1 MRALR
6 LALAGALSATALTA
20 ATLAST
26 AGATTTLK
34 GCDSATYKT
43 SGKLTVGTDNP
54 VWEPWFS
61 NNKPSNGAGYESA
74 FTYALARKMGFSK
87 ANVKWVTVPFDA
99 SYAPGAKSFD
109 FDINEISYTPQ
120 RARTVEFSK
129 SYYNVQQSVVV
140 LKTSKYA
147 NVTTLAGLKGA
158 KFGDQVGT
166 TGMTYITKYIKPD
179 AKPRAYNTLDLAV
192 AALQSK
198 QIDAIVVDTP
208 TGNYMV
214 NVQITTKSG
223 KALAKQIGQFKSVG
237 EHFGVTFQKN
247 SKLVACVNSA
257 IAALKADGTLKRLSN
272 QYLSDY
278 TAVPLLK

>member
-20 ATLAST
+20 ATLATT
-26 AGATTTLK
+26 AGATTSLK
-34 GCDSATYKT
+34 GCNTATYKT
-43 SGKLTVGTDNP
+43 PGKLTVGTDNP

-61 NNKPSNGAGYESA
+61 NNTPSNGEGYESA
-74 FTYALARKMGFSK
+74 FTYALARKLGFTNAK
-87 ANVKWVTVPFDA
+87 VQWTTVPFDS
-99 SYAPGAKSFD
+99 SYAPGVKSYD
-109 FDINEISYTPQ
+109 FDINEISYTPE
-120 RARTVEFSK
+120 RAKTVAFSN
-129 SYYNVQQSVVV
+129 SYYDVQQSVVV
-140 LKTSKYA
+140 LKTSAYA
-147 NVTTLAGLKGA
+147 NVKTLAGLKNA

-166 TGMTYITKYIKPD
+166 TGMSYITKYIKP
-179 AKPRAYNTLDLAV
+179 KSSPRAYNTLDLAV

-214 NVQITTKSG
+214 NYQITTEAG
-223 KALAKQIGQFKSVG
+223 DPLAKQIGQFKSVG
-237 EHFGVTFQKN
+237 EHYGVTFQKN

-257 IAALKADGTLKRLSN
+257 IAALKADGTLKRLST

-278 TAVPLLK
+278 TSVPLLK